1 MLKVGLNL
9 KIPYEELWIGIFRKS
24 MESLE
29 RPCPSFLFKTNILFK
44 MANRRKCWLAKEI
57 LCKWLVKR
65 HQHLQKDT
73 AVMAERAGAAP
84 CQTSL
89 GSFGIPLPLIKT
101 ELVFSIVKLQKISQV
116 LVESGLGKSLV
127 YTKLKNWQTY
137 LSLREAAKAQ
147 KLLIIIYDFPF
158 FNFLELQ
165 KEKRERMR
173 SRTAAMEEAGG
184 WIAQH
189 ATNVSME
196 LELNNSSSSSSFNTP
211 LVASLPQPNTPVSS
225 SIISL
230 PSQPNTPISSN
241 NASLPPQPK
250 TPIPSN
256 NASLPP

>member
-44 MANRRKCWLAKEI
+44 MANRRKCWLANEI

-147 KLLIIIYDFPF
+147 KLLIIIYDFILFLF
-158 FNFLELQ
+158 FRTS
-165 KEKRERMR
+165 KRKKREWG
-173 SRTAAMEEAGG
+173 AEQQQWKKQGDG
-184 WIAQH
+184 LH
-189 ATNVSME
+189 SM
-196 LELNNSSSSSSFNTP
+196 P
-211 LVASLPQPNTPVSS
+211 LM
-225 SIISL
+225 
-230 PSQPNTPISSN
+230 
-241 NASLPPQPK
+241 
-250 TPIPSN
+250 
-256 NASLPP
+256 